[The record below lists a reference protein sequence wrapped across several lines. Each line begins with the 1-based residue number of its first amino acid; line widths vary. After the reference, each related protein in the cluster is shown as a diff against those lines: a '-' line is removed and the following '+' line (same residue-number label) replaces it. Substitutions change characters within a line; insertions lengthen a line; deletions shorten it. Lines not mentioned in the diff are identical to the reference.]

1 MTVTAVPGHAL
12 AAALAGTALA
22 GTALGR
28 TALGRTALGR
38 TALALA
44 VFGVCAHRRTLTV
57 SPVRAGTGIP

>member
-22 GTALGR
+22 G